1 MRRKRA
7 AEKTMRRKTE
17 LSAAVEGP
25 QDGKKLILRF
35 VAFAV
40 CFCISIGVAYYAI
53 KQFNKAEPG
62 MQTIEPEL
70 DDNVR
75 RFQNGMHFQHYFEGE
90 SSAIRLAVKTLN
102 GIYSD
107 ALKDVYCQLNAR
119 ETYEGRTNLASLNQ
133 NQGREVQI
141 SQPLYAMLMKADAL
155 SNEGVFNLYAGAL
168 YAEWEALRYQLE
180 PADKDPVNDSNEA
193 ALLKRLVEATSN
205 QANFSLE
212 FLDWDS
218 GTVRFTVDQAYL
230 KLLEELD
237 IADAPI
243 LDFNVL
249 TDAVKLEMVA
259 DRLEEQGYDC
269 GYLYTDSGLTLTL
282 PCFEQE
288 MQFVVYGQEDG
299 REAAAAAYPVTR
311 HAAAVNLRAFAL
323 EGEEGFY
330 SLEQGGKTL
339 LRHPWLPAD
348 GKFREC
354 LLSAFVVNDE
364 PNVVD
369 TMMDCLRLFACDD
382 EAALRTLA
390 ASLHEDVAYL
400 LRSDPKTVHASG
412 DKFLVNTA
420 KGFTLAP

>member
-1 MRRKRA
+1 MK
-7 AEKTMRRKTE
+7 RKTD
-17 LSAAVEGP
+17 LSTAIEKP
-25 QDGKKLILRF
+25 QDGKKLTIRF
-35 VAFAV
+35 IAFAV
-40 CFCISIGVAYYAI
+40 FFCISVGAVIYGL
-53 KQFNKAEPG
+53 KQLNNVEPG
-62 MQTIEPEL
+62 MQTIEPVL

-75 RFQNGMHFQHYFEGE
+75 RFQNGMHFEHYFEGE
-90 SSAIRLAVKTLN
+90 SASIRLGVKTLN

-107 ALKDVYCQLNAR
+107 TLKDVYCQLNAR
-119 ETYEGRTNLASLNQ
+119 DTYESRTNLASLNR
-133 NQGREVQI
+133 NQGRELQI
-141 SQPLYAMLMKADAL
+141 SQPLYAMLQKADAL
-155 SNEGVFNLYAGAL
+155 SKEGVFNLYAGAL

-180 PADKDPVNDSNEA
+180 PAEGDPVNNPDEA
-193 ALLKRLVEATSN
+193 ALLKRLVEETSN
-205 QANFSLE
+205 LSNFSLE
-212 FLDWDS
+212 ILDWAS

-259 DRLEEQGYDC
+259 DRLEEQGYNC

-282 PCFEQE
+282 PSFEQD
-288 MQFVVYGQEDG
+288 MQFVVFGQEDG
-299 REAAAAAYPVTR
+299 HAVAAAAYPVTR
-311 HAAAVNLRAFAL
+311 SAAAVNLRAFAL
-323 EGEEGFY
+323 DGEEGFY
-330 SLEQGGKTL
+330 RVEQGGKTL

-354 LLSAFVVNDE
+354 LLSAFVVSDE

-420 KGFTLAP
+420 KGFTLAELGEQ